1 MANDRFD
8 HVFVEPTSFDASLA
22 FYRDALGWSER
33 FAWGG
38 DGDGDSDGGRE
49 PRGVFLAAP
58 GGAAIVLAE
67 PHPATDHSKS
77 HGINGTRP
85 TLHLM
90 VDDVDVRHAELAAKL
105 NDKGAALF
113 APEATHW
120 GTRWF
125 VARDPDGNLIAF
137 EQRL

>member
-8 HVFVEPTSFDASLA
+8 HVFVEPTSLEASLA

-33 FAWGG
+33 FSWASN
-38 DGDGDSDGGRE
+38 DE
-49 PRGVFLAAP
+49 PRGVFLASP
-58 GGAAIVLAE
+58 GGAAIV
-67 PHPATDHSKS
+67 PAAPYPAGDRSKS

-85 TLHLM
+85 TLYLM
-90 VDDVDVRHAELAAKL
+90 VDDIEARHAELAAM
-105 NDKGAALF
+105 GAAMF

-125 VARDPDGNLIAF
+125 VARDPDGDLIAF

>member
-8 HVFVEPTSFDASLA
+8 HVFVEPTSFDRSLA

-33 FAWGG
+33 FSWGG
-38 DGDGDSDGGRE
+38 NGE
-49 PRGVFLAAP
+49 PRGVCLASA

-67 PHPATDHSKS
+67 PHPAADHSKS

-90 VDDVDVRHAELAAKL
+90 VDDVDVRHAELAA
-105 NDKGAALF
+105 KGAALF

-137 EQRL
+137 EQRA

>member
-8 HVFVEPTSFDASLA
+8 HVFIEPTSFDASLA

-38 DGDGDSDGGRE
+38 PCEGGRQ
-49 PRGVFLAAP
+49 PRGVFLAAS

-67 PHPATDHSKS
+67 PHPAADRSKS

-90 VDDVDVRHAELAAKL
+90 VDDIDARHAELEAR
-105 NDKGAALF
+105 GAALF